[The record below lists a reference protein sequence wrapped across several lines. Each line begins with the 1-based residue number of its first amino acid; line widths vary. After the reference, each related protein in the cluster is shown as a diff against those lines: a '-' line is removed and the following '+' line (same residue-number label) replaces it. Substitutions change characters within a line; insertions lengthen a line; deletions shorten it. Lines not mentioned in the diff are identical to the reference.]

1 MIRKRPNDRS
11 ILGLFLVIFQS
22 LSVALLNDFFDRSLH
37 ALFLLLFLGSSENWD
52 IKEFTQCSGNEVS
65 DIVIHQTMD
74 QATDPHQDEY
84 GIEVAFCIVC
94 FRHIPNE
101 EEHTHH

>member
-22 LSVALLNDFFDRSLH
+22 LSVTLLNDFFDRSLYD
-37 ALFLLLFLGSSENWD
+37 LFLLLFLGSSED
-52 IKEFTQCSGNEVS
+52 GYIKEFAQCSGNEIS
-65 DIVIHQTMD
+65 NIIIHQTMD

-84 GIEVAFCIVC
+84 RIEVAFCIVG

-101 EEHTHH
+101 EEDTHH